1 MNSSSLAARLSQQ
14 VSATYARNN
23 FKEVNEKAVH
33 EGMCIIMRKSTPF
46 TIILSVAEYE
56 RLQSSQS
63 RYEEYQRKL
72 HAPAKKITLEELRK
86 NSVFKKF
93 EGCMSDDFPGL
104 TSVEIAKKWTDY
116 VD

>member
-1 MNSSSLAARLSQQ
+1 MNNSTLTAKLSQQ

-46 TIILSVAEYE
+46 TVVLSVEEYE
-56 RLQSSQS
+56 RLQSSQA
-63 RYEEYQRKL
+63 RYEEYQKKL
-72 HAPAKKITLEELRK
+72 HAPTKKMTLEELRK
-86 NSVFKKF
+86 DTTFDKYV
-93 EGCMSDDFPGL
+93 GCMKDDFPGL